1 MGSGNREPERKH
13 RMQSTGDLRVGHST
27 GIDDSW
33 YRRPPGM
40 PAHISAGGV
49 VARVERGRVHIALVR
64 EGTRFQYVLPKGH
77 VESGE
82 MVEQA
87 ARREIA
93 EETGL
98 ADLELLGTLG
108 VRERLD
114 FDRTSWKTTHYF
126 LFVTTQRQ
134 GSSAHSGHEMTWF
147 PIDAL
152 PPMFWPEQRDLL
164 ESNREKIVALVNPYG
179 AQEI

>member
-1 MGSGNREPERKH
+1 
-13 RMQSTGDLRVGHST
+13 MQSTGDLLVGRPT
-27 GIDDSW
+27 GMDDSW

-40 PAHISAGGV
+40 PEHISAGGV
-49 VARVERGRVHIALVR
+49 VARVEGGRVHVALVR
-64 EGTRFQYVLPKGH
+64 EGARFQYVLPKGH

-98 ADLELLGTLG
+98 TDLELLGTLG

-126 LFVTTQRQ
+126 LLVTTQRQ

-152 PPMFWPEQRDLL
+152 PPMFWPEQRELI
-164 ESNREKIVALVNPYG
+164 ESNRGRILELLSGYLKHSR
-179 AQEI
+179 Q